1 MYIYRAV
8 VVHIVD
14 GDTVDVDIDLGF
26 STWLLKRR
34 IRLKGIDAPESRTK
48 DLTEKIY
55 GLLAKDFVISKMP
68 VGTEVV
74 VETYL
79 DDKDKFG
86 RVSGRIYLYD
96 GLDAAYTEDL
106 SINQQLVE
114 NYLAVE
120 YEGQTKE
127 FITEA
132 HLQNREFLKNA

>member
-1 MYIYRAV
+1 MYLYKAV

-26 STWLLKRR
+26 NTWLHKRR

-48 DLTEKIY
+48 DLTEKVY
-55 GLLAKDFVISKMP
+55 GLMAKDFVISKIP
-68 VGTEVV
+68 VGTEVI

-79 DDKDKFG
+79 EDKDKFG
-86 RVSGRIYLYD
+86 RVSGKIYLYD

-114 NYLAVE
+114 NHLAVE
-120 YEGQTKE
+120 YDGRSKE
-127 FITEA
+127 TIKEA